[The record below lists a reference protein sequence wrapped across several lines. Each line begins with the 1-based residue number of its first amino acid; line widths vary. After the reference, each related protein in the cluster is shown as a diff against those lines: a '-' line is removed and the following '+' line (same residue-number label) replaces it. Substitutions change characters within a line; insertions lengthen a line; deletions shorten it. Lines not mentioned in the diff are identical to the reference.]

1 MDRKIEATRV
11 SDAVAREL
19 EQRILDGE
27 FKPGDRLPAER
38 QFSEALGVSRASLR
52 EAIQKLISRGMVVA
66 RQGEGTFV
74 TARLENSFAEPW
86 QDMVD
91 AHPSVREDLLEFRH
105 MLESKAAQL
114 AAERASEEDLLRM
127 ESAFERLEDAFGSDD
142 LERIVDSDLA
152 FHQALA
158 QAAHNAVFN
167 HLTSSLLRVMRD
179 NIRLNLSVL
188 MRIPSARDQLRDQH
202 RAVWAA
208 ILARDSEAARIA
220 AETHIDYVR
229 LRLSETLRKET
240 RRQSGWRSE

>member
-1 MDRKIEATRV
+1 MERKIEATRV
-11 SDAVAREL
+11 SDAVARDL

-38 QFSEALGVSRASLR
+38 QLAESLGVSRASLR

-105 MLESKAAQL
+105 MLESKAAEL
-114 AAERASEEDLLRM
+114 AAQRASEEDLHQI
-127 ESAFERLEDAFGSDD
+127 EAAFERLEDAFGSDD
-142 LERIVDSDLA
+142 LERLVDSDLA

-167 HLTSSLLRVMRD
+167 HLTSSLLRVMRA

-188 MRIPSARDQLRDQH
+188 MRIPSAREQLQEQH
-202 RAVWAA
+202 RVLWAGV
-208 ILARDSEAARIA
+208 LARDPAAAKAA
-220 AETHIDYVR
+220 AERHIDYVR
-229 LRLSETLRKET
+229 LRLSETLRKES
-240 RRQSGWRSE
+240 RRQGGWRGQ

>member
-91 AHPSVREDLLEFRH
+91 SHPSVREDLLEFRH

-208 ILARDSEAARIA
+208 ILARNPEAARNA

>member
-1 MDRKIEATRV
+1 MERRIEATRV
-11 SDAVAREL
+11 SDAIAREL

-38 QFSEALGVSRASLR
+38 QFAETLGVSRASLR
-52 EAIQKLISRGMVVA
+52 EAIQKLVSRGFLVA

-74 TARLENSFAEPW
+74 TSQLENSFADPW
-86 QDMVD
+86 QAMVD

-105 MLESKAAQL
+105 MLEAKAAEL
-114 AAERASEEDLLRM
+114 AAERASEEDLQRV
-127 ESAFERLEDAFGSDD
+127 ETAFERLEDAFAHDD
-142 LERIVDSDLA
+142 LERLVDSDLA

-158 QAAHNAVFN
+158 AAAHNVVFN

-188 MRIPSARDQLRDQH
+188 MRIPSAREQLQDQH
-202 RAVWAA
+202 RRIWAG
-208 ILARDSEAARIA
+208 ILARDGEAARRA

-229 LRLSETLRKET
+229 QRLGETLRKEL
-240 RRQSGWRSE
+240 RRQTLRRGE